1 MRRRALLASA
11 SGTSEGEITF
21 YIHSPWGFNL
31 ERKALS
37 GMTWQDWVN
46 SDYNLMYESIT
57 DNGLDNQF
65 FEIIDNEVY
74 HYDEG
79 WAVTNQQGTLV
90 SPIDV
95 IENNYVYLYF

>member
-1 MRRRALLASA
+1 MRRRALLAASRA
-11 SGTSEGEITF
+11 SGGEITF
-21 YIHSPWGFNL
+21 YIQSPLGFNL

-65 FEIIDNEVY
+65 FEILDGEVY

-79 WAVTNQQGTLV
+79 WLVTNQQGTSI
-90 SPIDV
+90 SPADV
-95 IENNYVYLYF
+95 IENNYVYLHM

>member
-11 SGTSEGEITF
+11 SGASGREITF
-21 YIHSPWGFNL
+21 YIQSPLGFNL

-57 DNGLDNQF
+57 DNGLYNQF
-65 FEIIDNEVY
+65 FEIIGDEVF
-74 HYDEG
+74 HYEDG
-79 WAVTNQQGTLV
+79 FMVADQQGTYV
-90 SPIDV
+90 SPTDV
-95 IENNYVYLYF
+95 IENKYVYLYA

>member
-1 MRRRALLASA
+1 MRRRALLAA
-11 SGTSEGEITF
+11 SIPSGGEITF

-65 FEIIDNEVY
+65 FEIIDNNVY
-74 HYDEG
+74 HYDDG

-95 IENNYVYLYF
+95 IENNYVYLFF